1 MKQYYIT
8 KEKYNGEVVYLNYN
22 KLNGY
27 KITPKNIVPYEGVRV
42 NEMIIIKPSLIEK
55 IIKRKIKLKLDSYLK
70 YIISIIDG
78 NNSDDDTRRALD
90 DLQRYRILINQKYA
104 IYLDDK
110 YLSLLNRKMDVLE
123 REFKTNLAYSS
134 LSDYQEENKKSR

>member
-8 KEKYNGEVVYLNYN
+8 KEKYNGEIVYLNYN
-22 KLNGY
+22 KLSGY
-27 KITPKNIVPYEGVRV
+27 KITPRNIVPYDGVRV
-42 NEMIIIKPSLIEK
+42 NEMIIIKPTLIEK

-90 DLQRYRILINQKYA
+90 DLQRYRLLIREKYSL
-104 IYLDDK
+104 YLDEK
-110 YLSLLNRKMDVLE
+110 YLTLLNRKMDILE
-123 REFKTNLAYSS
+123 REFKTNLLYTNVQEN
-134 LSDYQEENKKSR
+134 QEEYKRSR